1 MRMRKTQRLLKW
13 IIEDLNQCNIATAKM
28 VGAEK
33 NPEIAD
39 EINYANDKIIEAQK
53 AVTEAMCV
61 FAQIYAEQ
69 YDD

>member
-1 MRMRKTQRLLKW
+1 M
-13 IIEDLNQCNIATAKM
+13 NQCNIATAKM

-39 EINYANDKIIEAQK
+39 EINYVNDKIIEAQK